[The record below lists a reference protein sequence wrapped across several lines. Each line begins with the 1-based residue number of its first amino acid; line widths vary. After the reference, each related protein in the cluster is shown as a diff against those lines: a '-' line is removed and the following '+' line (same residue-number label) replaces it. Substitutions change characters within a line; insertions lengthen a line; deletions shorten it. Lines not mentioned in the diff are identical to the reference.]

1 MLTKYSPGHRPM
13 ACQILH
19 QLLLC
24 RFCSLLVRA
33 REAAPGT
40 LGPQTV
46 APAWHSRDIRSAK
59 ITPGHPQG
67 RFLKIWA
74 PTLAEQNHQQTYWSK
89 IIPNLSKL
97 SQRAFGSAFDRFRPF
112 CESPFGIDLH
122 DLKKL
127 LQSIKVFV
135 FNTFVCFGGS
145 KNKP

>member
-1 MLTKYSPGHRPM
+1 MLTKYSPGLRPM

-135 FNTFVCFGGS
+135 FQYFCLLWGVQ
-145 KNKP
+145 K